1 MQRNLWCSQI
11 SNEMLRDFENTVKD
25 IRDILETLRKG
36 RVSGIID
43 RLWPGFVGDKDY
55 KKTV

>member
-1 MQRNLWCSQI
+1 
-11 SNEMLRDFENTVKD
+11 MLRDFENTVKD